1 MTTETHG
8 APASGPRPVRAPR
21 GTQLSTRGWQQEAVL
36 RMLMHNLD
44 PEVAEDPDHL
54 VVYGGT
60 GRAARS
66 WEAFDA
72 IVRELRQLGDDETLL
87 VQSGKPVAVFRTHE
101 WAPRVLIANSN
112 LVGRWATWEH
122 FRELER
128 RGLMMYGQMTAGSWI
143 YIGTQ
148 GILQGT
154 YETFAEL
161 ARRHFGGSLRGT
173 VTLTAGLGGM
183 GGAQPLAVTMNEGVC
198 LAIEVDEHRA
208 RRRLE
213 IGYVDALSDDP
224 SGALAQARAWAA
236 AGEARSI
243 ALVGNAA
250 EIEPAWANAGERFD
264 VVTDQTSAHDAL
276 GGYVPAEISLEDAAS
291 LRAAQPDVYEARS
304 RQSMAN
310 HVRAMLAFQ
319 DAGAVVF
326 DYGNNLRAQAQ
337 EAGVENAFDYP
348 GFVPAFIRP
357 QFCEGRGPFRW
368 AALSG
373 DPEDIRRTD
382 RAILE
387 LFPDD
392 AGLRRWLDMAETKVP
407 FQGLPARICWLG
419 YGERARAGLE
429 FNRLVAAGEVRA
441 PIVIGRDHLDSGSV
455 ASPNRETEAMADGT
469 DAVADWP
476 LLNAMVN
483 IAAGATWVS
492 IHHGGGVGIGY
503 SQHAGMVVVAD
514 GTPLAAQ
521 KIERVLT
528 TDPGMGVVRHVDAG
542 YERAE
547 EVARERGVHIP
558 MLG

>member
-1 MTTETHG
+1 M
-8 APASGPRPVRAPR
+8 SGPRPVRAPR
-21 GTQLSTRGWQQEAVL
+21 GPDRTCRGWGQEAAL
-36 RMLMHNLD
+36 RMLMNNLD
-44 PEVAEDPDHL
+44 PEVAEDPDRL

-60 GRAARS
+60 GRAVRS

-72 IVRELRQLGDDETLL
+72 IVRELQVLGDDETLL
-87 VQSGKPVAVFRTHE
+87 VQSGKPVGVLRTHE

-128 RGLMMYGQMTAGSWI
+128 AGLMMYGQMTAGSWI

-154 YETFAEL
+154 YETFAEA
-161 ARRHFGGSLRGT
+161 ARQHFGGSLRGT

-183 GGAQPLAVTMNEGVC
+183 GGAQPLAVTMNDGVC
-198 LAIEVDEHRA
+198 VAIDVDEARA

-213 IGYVDALSDDP
+213 IRYVDRLTADPAEALDW
-224 SGALAQARAWAA
+224 ARAAA
-236 AGEARSI
+236 ARGDAISI

-250 EIEPAWANAGERFD
+250 EIEPAWAAAGERFD
-264 VVTDQTSAHDAL
+264 LVTDQTSAHDAL
-276 GGYVPAEISLEDAAS
+276 GGYVPAEIGLADALV
-291 LRAAQPDVYEARS
+291 LRATQPDEYIRRS
-304 RQSMAN
+304 MLAMAD
-310 HVRAMLAFQ
+310 HCRALLAFQ
-319 DAGAVVF
+319 AAGAVTF
-326 DYGNNLRAQAQ
+326 DYGNNLRAQAK
-337 EAGVENAFDYP
+337 EAGVANAFDYP

-373 DPEDIRRTD
+373 DPADILRTD
-382 RAILE
+382 QAILE
-387 LFPDD
+387 LFPEDV
-392 AGLRRWLDMAETKVP
+392 GLRRWIEMAHERVP

-419 YGERARAGLE
+419 YGERSKAGLA
-429 FNRLVAAGEVRA
+429 FNELVRSGEVSA

-455 ASPNRETEAMADGT
+455 ASPNRETEAMRDGT

-476 LLNAMVN
+476 LLDALVN
-483 IAAGATWVS
+483 TAAGATWVS

-514 GTPLAAQ
+514 GTPLAAL
-521 KIERVLT
+521 KLERVLT
-528 TDPGMGVVRHVDAG
+528 TDPAMGVLRHADAG
-542 YERAE
+542 YERAI
-547 EVARERGVHIP
+547 EVARERGVHVP
-558 MLG
+558 MPHEAG